1 MRSHN
6 ETEETAS
13 KCVLMVSYEG
23 NNYFLQRKNVFTSDL
38 KYARIYSSSK
48 VAERAKKRLFGQ
60 VFLSRGNTLR
70 PPFGGDVGVVSN
82 SQVVILPASD
92 FGVLA

>member
-6 ETEETAS
+6 ETEGPAP
-13 KCVLMVSYEG
+13 KCILRVSYEG

-38 KYARIYSSSK
+38 KYARIYSSYK
-48 VAERAKKRLFGQ
+48 VAERAKKRLLGE
-60 VFLSRGNTLR
+60 VFLSHGNTLKSSCV
-70 PPFGGDVGVVSN
+70 GDVGIVSK

-92 FGVLA
+92 FGVLS